1 MTVQNQLKHFE
12 NQIRLRSARG
22 WAVGLAVSVGMSAL
36 LCVGFGMGELYNPK
50 VWTSTFSIMAHGG
63 FLRQFVLPLVY
74 ISIFL
79 FGIAIVLHL
88 FIDKT
93 LKLED

>member
-1 MTVQNQLKHFE
+1 MTTQNQIKHFE
-12 NQIRLRSARG
+12 NQIRLQSLLG
-22 WAVGLAVSVGMSAL
+22 WAIGLAICIGAAAL
-36 LCVGFGMGELYNPK
+36 LCIGVGAGELSIPA

>member
-1 MTVQNQLKHFE
+1 MTVQNQIKQIE
-12 NQIRLRSARG
+12 SQIRLRSLRA
-22 WAVGLAVSVGMSAL
+22 WAAALAICIGMSAL
-36 LCVGFGMGELYNPK
+36 LCIGFGKGELYNPK

-63 FLRQFVLPLVY
+63 FLRQFVLPLGC

-79 FGIAIVLHL
+79 FVIAIVLHF

-93 LKLED
+93 LKLEE

>member
-1 MTVQNQLKHFE
+1 M
-12 NQIRLRSARG
+12 
-22 WAVGLAVSVGMSAL
+22 SVGMSAL

-63 FLRQFVLPLVY
+63 FLRQFLLPLVY

>member
-1 MTVQNQLKHFE
+1 MTVQNQLKHIE
-12 NQIRLRSARG
+12 NQIRLRSLRG
-22 WAVGLAVSVGMSAL
+22 WAAGLAICIGMSAL

-63 FLRQFVLPLVY
+63 FLRQFVYPLGC

-79 FGIAIVLHL
+79 FGIAIILHL

-93 LKLED
+93 LKLEE